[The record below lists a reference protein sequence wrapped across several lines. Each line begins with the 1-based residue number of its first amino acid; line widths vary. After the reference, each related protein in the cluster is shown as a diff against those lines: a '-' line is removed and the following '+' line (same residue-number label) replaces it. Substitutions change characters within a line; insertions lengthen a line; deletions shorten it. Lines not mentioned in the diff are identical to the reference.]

1 MKNNRG
7 FTLVELLAVIVIL
20 LAISL
25 AAGWGVT
32 SILEDRK
39 NKECMEQK
47 ALAIGA
53 AKIYFSKE
61 NKTSVKISKLK
72 EDNYFVNNK
81 KVDELDDDDVISLNA
96 TATTYKDAYKYTGTK
111 CPNE

>member
-25 AAGWGVT
+25 AAGWGIT

-39 NKECMEQK
+39 NKEYKEQQE
-47 ALAIGA
+47 LAIGA
-53 AKIYFSKE
+53 AKIYFYK
-61 NKTSVKISKLK
+61 NNTTSVKISDLK
-72 EDNYFVNNK
+72 SGNYFVNNK
-81 KVDELDDDDVISLNA
+81 KVDKLPDGDEIELDVSKNC
-96 TATTYKDAYKYTGTK
+96 YKYNGICHTK
-111 CPNE
+111 

>member
-20 LAISL
+20 LALSL
-25 AAGWGVT
+25 ATGWGVT
-32 SILEDRK
+32 SILNERK
-39 NKECMEQK
+39 SKECQEQK
-47 ALAIGA
+47 ELAIGA

-72 EDNYFVNNK
+72 ENNYFVNQK
-81 KVDELDDDDVISLNA
+81 KVDKLNNNDVISLNNDK
-96 TATTYKDAYKYTGTK
+96 TQYVYTGTK

>member
-25 AAGWGVT
+25 AAGWGIT

-39 NKECMEQK
+39 NKEYQEQQE
-47 ALAIGA
+47 LAIGA
-53 AKIYFSKE
+53 AKIYFYNE
-61 NKTSVKISKLK
+61 NKTSVKISDLK
-72 EDNYFVNNK
+72 SGNYFVNNK
-81 KVDELDDDDVISLNA
+81 KVDQLADNDEIKLN
-96 TATTYKDAYKYTGTK
+96 TSKNCYTYNGECVKK
-111 CPNE
+111 